1 VSSFRNLKP
10 IGPNGPVVWHKE
22 PTHRLISASDVER
35 FTGLGPNE
43 IVLQRDV
50 QQLVRIDHDGA
61 RRDFFRVPAA
71 LVVNTLT
78 DPHGDLATSENLR

>member
-10 IGPNGPVVWHKE
+10 IGPNAQVVRHKE
-22 PTHRLISASDVER
+22 PTHWLISASDVQR
-35 FTGLGPNE
+35 LTGLSPNE
-43 IVLQRDV
+43 IVLERDI
-50 QQLVRIDHDGA
+50 QQLVRIDRDGA

-78 DPHGDLATSENLR
+78 DPAAT